1 MKTRTKRHFT
11 LIELLVVIAII
22 AILAGILLPALQQA
36 RERAN
41 TANCISNLKQLA
53 ADGTMYRDDHRDQWC
68 QSNYGNNAAIYPY
81 VKAMGRA
88 GYWSRSY
95 ADLASEKGGSRLRCP
110 SIGFQEESID
120 TSSVGDGQWLNFQAY
135 ASIYNNNTGDTVA
148 GGNPFRSL
156 IPFNLSLLYRGTKN
170 DDDDI
175 SNLQPIS
182 PTQLIWFADAISPTR
197 QRMTLQLLSW
207 DHTDTDQGDRGRF
220 YAIHGGRVNIATSG
234 GSVCTVEPA
243 KIRAEYYA
251 PKFSG
256 GNTASRGV
264 YCFRPRC
271 YVAASDPAKL
281 LTLD

>member
-1 MKTRTKRHFT
+1 MSRKEFT

-53 ADGTMYRDDHRDQWC
+53 ADGTMYRDDNRDRWC

-81 VKAMGRA
+81 VKSMGLA
-88 GYWSRSY
+88 GYWSRNY

-120 TSSVGDGQWLNFQAY
+120 TSNVGENQWLNFQAY

-156 IPFNLSLLYRGTKN
+156 IPFNLPQLYRGAAN
-170 DDDDI
+170 DDAAV
-175 SNLQPIS
+175 SELAPIS
-182 PTQLIWFADAISPTR
+182 PTQLIWFADAISPAR
-197 QRMTLQLLSW
+197 RRMTLQLLSW

-234 GSVCTVEPA
+234 GGVSTVDPA

-256 GNTASRGV
+256 GHGV
-264 YCFRPRC
+264 YGGVHCFRPRC

-281 LTLD
+281 LTVD